1 MADPIVRAA
10 IDAITPLGRR
20 VGEAFERNKDQLPKA
35 QQGELYLEEIQTN
48 TRLSGA
54 NTNVEAS
61 IVDARP
67 RNTQRFDEWDDAM
80 NYTRGYMEDHGYST
94 RGMDEIWIKN
104 EALPGYDRRRA
115 KLNVGTSKL
124 LDEGLDEAGKIQPG
138 YIKLNMYDGLAMS
151 DALRRSREA
160 IPEDDIWEFFT
171 KIGRRERAQD
181 FIDWVKTTNND
192 LDRQVARLNADEGAT
207 LWSVDHVKALGQE
220 GINAP
225 GNRRLGPYSE
235 NVRTQHRQ
243 DMPDYLMK
251 AQDVPFSWEEQI
263 LKWLDPTI
271 GRFFGDLTDSQRSQL
286 VEAVENID
294 QYRLRTNDP
303 DLTPQ
308 ELIHDLMEQW
318 GHSPLRDHD
327 EAIRR
332 VVGGNTGNFTKTT
345 QFPEQIQRHISR
357 SQEIGIPEPSWKN
370 GSIDYIWRP
379 ESNTGQIDIPPQS
392 KKGFKGLRD
401 EFFEQIEELPS
412 GSIWELNPK
421 FKDEKRR
428 RIYARLFA
436 NDGRIKRNPDPT
448 LGWVLR
454 VP

>member
-1 MADPIVRAA
+1 MADPLTKGLIRGGAELVQ
-10 IDAITPLGRR
+10 R
-20 VGEAFERNKDQLPKA
+20 VGDAFERNKSQLPVN
-35 QQGELYLEEIQTN
+35 QQGELLLEEIQTN
-48 TRLSGA
+48 TRLNGA

-61 IVDARP
+61 IIDARP
-67 RNTQRFDEWDDAM
+67 ANVRRYETRAEAM
-80 NYTRGYMEDHGYST
+80 EYTKEYVKNNGYST
-94 RGMDEIWIKN
+94 RGIDEVWVRN
-104 EALPGYDRRRA
+104 DQLPGYDRRKA
-115 KLNVGTSKL
+115 KLNQSRARTM
-124 LDEGLDEAGKIQPG
+124 DEGLTETGDIKDE
-138 YIKLNMYDGLAMS
+138 YIKLAFYDTSRLS

-225 GNRRLGPYSE
+225 GNRKLGPYSE
-235 NVRTQHRQ
+235 NVRTQHKQ
-243 DMPDYLMK
+243 DIPDFLMK

-271 GRFFGDLTDSQRSQL
+271 GRFFGELTDQQRATL
-286 VEAVENID
+286 VTAVENID
-294 QYRLRTNDP
+294 EFRVKMNDP

-308 ELIHDLMEQW
+308 ELIHDLMEEW
-318 GHSPLRDHD
+318 GHAPVRDHD
-327 EAIRR
+327 EAIRKI
-332 VVGGNTGNFTKTT
+332 VGTTRKKSKTT

-357 SQEIGIPEPSWKN
+357 SQEIGIPEPTWKN
-370 GSIDYIWRP
+370 GSIDYTWRP

-392 KKGFKGLRD
+392 AKGFKGLRD
-401 EFFEQIEELPS
+401 EFFQQIEELPS

-428 RIYARLFA
+428 RIYSKLFTG
-436 NDGRIKRNPDPT
+436 DPRIKRNSDPT
-448 LGWVLR
+448 LGWVLTI
-454 VP
+454 P